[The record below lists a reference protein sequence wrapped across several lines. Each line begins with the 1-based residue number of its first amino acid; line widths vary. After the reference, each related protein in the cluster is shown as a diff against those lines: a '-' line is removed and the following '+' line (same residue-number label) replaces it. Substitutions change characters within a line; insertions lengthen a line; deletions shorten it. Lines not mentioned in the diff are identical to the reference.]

1 MYFSGIRLSCCWD
14 GRNKFVSSNWVVG
27 MLYYRFSSVISKK
40 GINLLHINLSYL
52 YYDEYKSKIITDYNM
67 VSSASDTTSFFLK
80 NSLQNIKKRLVL
92 LALSLM
98 NIMTFVLP
106 FGYLPE

>member
-1 MYFSGIRLSCCWD
+1 MKELNDSNAALMLG

-52 YYDEYKSKIITDYNM
+52 YYDEYKSKIITVHNM
-67 VSSASDTTSFFLK
+67 VSSASCTVCTRDDQRTALL
-80 NSLQNIKKRLVL
+80 NRRSLVTKYC
-92 LALSLM
+92 A
-98 NIMTFVLP
+98 
-106 FGYLPE
+106 GYASG

>member
-1 MYFSGIRLSCCWD
+1 MYFSAIRLSCCWG
-14 GRNKFVSSNWVVG
+14 GRNRFVSSNWVTG
-27 MLYYRFSSVISKK
+27 MLYYRFSFVISKK
-40 GINLLHINLSYL
+40 EINLLHINLSYL
-52 YYDEYKSKIITDYNM
+52 YYDEYKSKIITDYTM
-67 VSSASDTTSFFLK
+67 VSSVSDTTSFFLK
-80 NSLQNIKKRLVL
+80 NSLQNINKRLVL